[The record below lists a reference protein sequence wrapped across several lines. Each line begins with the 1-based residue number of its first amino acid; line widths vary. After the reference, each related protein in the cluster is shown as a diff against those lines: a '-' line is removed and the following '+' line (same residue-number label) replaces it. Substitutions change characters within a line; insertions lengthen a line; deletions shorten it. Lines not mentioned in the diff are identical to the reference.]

1 MQSNTKK
8 TMDQQEMLDQ
18 CEQWSKALYTI
29 ADYEVERSLEAG
41 VIPQETLRK
50 YEETITEALNSFN
63 DLGIPLHLAVAVAS
77 RKINASQA
85 LFFAGPDALDEEQR
99 ERLSTGQNGC
109 GFGRN

>member
-8 TMDQQEMLDQ
+8 TMDQQEMRDR
-18 CEQWSKALYTI
+18 CEEWSKALYTI
-29 ADYEVERSLEAG
+29 ADYEVKCSLEEG
-41 VIPQETLRK
+41 TVSLETLRK
-50 YEETITEALNSFN
+50 YESTIIKALNSFN

-109 GFGRN
+109 GFGLN